1 MLYVRLVSD
10 CQKFSE
16 SEMTCI
22 VSTVL
27 FLLEIQSISFCK
39 QPSCLLL
46 LRFKRICLQKKLTIS
61 CRNAKYTRY
70 RVLGSFVEYMY
81 TDVLDVNFRQQCH
94 IVQRVKEDCAFV
106 ECYLAMSH
114 SH

>member
-1 MLYVRLVSD
+1 MLGLLVIVRNF
-10 CQKFSE
+10 Q

-81 TDVLDVNFRQQCH
+81 TDVLDVNFRQQNAILCSVLKKTALLLNV
-94 IVQRVKEDCAFV
+94 IWQ
-106 ECYLAMSH
+106 
-114 SH
+114 

>member
-1 MLYVRLVSD
+1 M
-10 CQKFSE
+10 
-16 SEMTCI
+16 
-22 VSTVL
+22 
-27 FLLEIQSISFCK
+27 QSI
-39 QPSCLLL
+39 
-46 LRFKRICLQKKLTIS
+46 
-61 CRNAKYTRY
+61 

-94 IVQRVKEDCAFV
+94 IVQRVNEDFAFV